1 MKSVISQY
9 DDNALKVKRQ
19 ACPKLLS
26 SRATARVRPYNIRAD
41 QAKGIFIY
49 CTGASL
55 RSPWLIALYLLLHAN
70 VATSYHAEP
79 LEYSDDR
86 DKVRIFHICAYLY
99 KSSSRLDNLCKS
111 DYTKVTAVTETFMP
125 LSELK
130 LKASLFATNEDEVT
144 HALCVSYP
152 YNKCKTTEIFFNA
165 AKERM
170 QQCLISV
177 HLL

>member
-1 MKSVISQY
+1 M
-9 DDNALKVKRQ
+9 
-19 ACPKLLS
+19 
-26 SRATARVRPYNIRAD
+26 RPYHIRMCLLPD
-41 QAKGIFIY
+41 LTVYGR
-49 CTGASL
+49 GAPL
-55 RSPWLIALYLLLHAN
+55 RSPWLIALYLLLHVN
-70 VATSYHAEP
+70 VAPSYHAEP
-79 LEYSDDR
+79 LERSDDR
-86 DKVRIFHICAYLY
+86 DNVRIPRICAYLY
-99 KSSSRLDNLCKS
+99 KSSSRLDNPGKS

-130 LKASLFATNEDEVT
+130 LKTSLFATNEDEVT

-152 YNKCKTTEIFFNA
+152 YNKCKTAEIFFNA

>member
-1 MKSVISQY
+1 MI
-9 DDNALKVKRQ
+9 D
-19 ACPKLLS
+19 
-26 SRATARVRPYNIRAD
+26 
-41 QAKGIFIY
+41 
-49 CTGASL
+49 
-55 RSPWLIALYLLLHAN
+55 LYLLLHAN

-86 DKVRIFHICAYLY
+86 DNVGIFHICAYLY
-99 KSSSRLDNLCKS
+99 KSSSRLDNPSKS

-125 LSELK
+125 LSEPK

-152 YNKCKTTEIFFNA
+152 YNKCKTAEIFFNA